1 MSKIQLFSF
10 VTPKDARSLRCS
22 EAISILRATDAEHVV
37 ISSICTI
44 MVHDKC
50 MAATKQ
56 VRRSVTLPSQ
66 VDKEIDA
73 IAKKRR
79 LSGNRVLVELVEMGL
94 EARKQKEKVFF
105 ELAERFR
112 ESDDPEQVKQLGH
125 ELGRFVFGE

>member
-1 MSKIQLFSF
+1 M
-10 VTPKDARSLRCS
+10 
-22 EAISILRATDAEHVV
+22 AT
-37 ISSICTI
+37 
-44 MVHDKC
+44 
-50 MAATKQ
+50 TKQ

-66 VDKEIDA
+66 VDREIET

-112 ESDDPEQVKQLGH
+112 ETNDPKQVKQLGD

>member
-1 MSKIQLFSF
+1 
-10 VTPKDARSLRCS
+10 
-22 EAISILRATDAEHVV
+22 
-37 ISSICTI
+37 
-44 MVHDKC
+44 MVYYVY

-66 VDKEIDA
+66 VDKEIEA

-79 LSGNRVLVELVEMGL
+79 LSGNHVLVELVEMGL
-94 EARKQKEKVFF
+94 EARKQKEKAFF

-112 ESDDPEQVKQLGH
+112 ESDDPKQVKQLGH